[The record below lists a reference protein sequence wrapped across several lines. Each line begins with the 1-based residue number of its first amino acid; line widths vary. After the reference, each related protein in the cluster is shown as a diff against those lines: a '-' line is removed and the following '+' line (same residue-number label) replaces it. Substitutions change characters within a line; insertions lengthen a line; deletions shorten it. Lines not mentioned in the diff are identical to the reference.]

1 MKKLMTTACS
11 FVVTIVATVSF
22 IAPAVFG
29 QGKKTLVLTHVT
41 VIDVTARSSA
51 RALKANQTVIVIGER
66 ITAVGETGKLWIPEG
81 AQVIDA
87 TGKFLIPGLWDMHVH
102 VLGNNRDGAS
112 ALKLLLANGVTGVRD
127 MGSNLERILALRQQV
142 TSGSLPGPR
151 MVVPGPIIWGATP
164 NRPGVSNAEEARA
177 EVHRLKKGG
186 ADFVKLYS
194 FLQPDAFFAAV
205 DEAKKQ
211 GMAAVGHVPFAVKA
225 SDAAKAGMKSIEHL
239 TGVVI
244 EAADDEDVL
253 REEIRVGIREG
264 KMPIDSALIE
274 VGHAIRYRDSY
285 NPRKLQRLNA
295 LFVKYNTWQC
305 PTLNPL
311 SVGSPIGG
319 EGEKL
324 FGRYGYPYRRYVPQA
339 TQDEWKRPS
348 TRWTPDLL
356 PSLNAHFAHNRA
368 MTAAMHRAGV
378 QFLAGTDSGI
388 PFGFSLHD
396 QLGLFVQAGFSP
408 MEALQ
413 TATINP
419 ARYFGREKEL
429 GTIGRGKLADI
440 VLLDA
445 NPLVDIGNTR
455 RINAVIANGRYL
467 SKEALQEMLAAVEAV
482 ARRRPIADLLLKT
495 AVEKDV
501 AAAVKLYREMKANE
515 PNAYDFG
522 EGELNTVGYRLL
534 EMKKVGESIEIFKLN
549 VEMYPDASNPY
560 DSLGEAYLALGDT
573 ALAIKNY
580 KRSVEIDPK
589 NTNGIAALKKLGV
602 VP

>member
-1 MKKLMTTACS
+1 MKKLLTTA
-11 FVVTIVATVSF
+11 FVVTVVAVYSF
-22 IAPAVFG
+22 IAQVGFG
-29 QGKKTLVLTHVT
+29 QEKKSLVLTHVS
-41 VIDVTARSSA
+41 VIDVAARSSA
-51 RALKANQTVIVIGER
+51 RALKANQTVIVTGER
-66 ITAVGETGKLWIPEG
+66 ITAVGETGKLRIPEG

-87 TGKFLIPGLWDMHVH
+87 TGKFLIPGLWDMHIH
-102 VLGNNRDGAS
+102 VFGNNRDGAS
-112 ALKLLLANGVTGVRD
+112 ALTLFLANGVTGVRD

-142 TSGSLPGPR
+142 TSGSLQGPR
-151 MVVPGPIIWGATP
+151 MVVSGPIIWGATP

-177 EVHRLKKGG
+177 EVRRLKHGG

-205 DEAKKQ
+205 DEAKKL
-211 GMAAVGHVPFAVKA
+211 GMEAVGHVPFAVKA
-225 SDAAKAGMKSIEHL
+225 SDAAKVGMKSMEHL
-239 TGVVI
+239 TGVVL
-244 EAADDEDVL
+244 EAADDEDAL
-253 REEIRVGIREG
+253 REEISVGIREG
-264 KMPIDSALIE
+264 KKPIDNALIE

-305 PTLNPL
+305 PTLYPL

-324 FGRYGYPYRRYVPQA
+324 FAGYGYPYRPYVPQA
-339 TQDEWKRPS
+339 TQDEWTRPS

-356 PSLNAHFAHNRA
+356 PSLNAHFAHKRA

-378 QFLAGTDSGI
+378 QFLAGTDNGVA
-388 PFGFSLHD
+388 FGFSLQD

-429 GTIGRGKLADI
+429 GTIGRGKLADL

-455 RINAVIANGRYL
+455 RINAVVANGRYL
-467 SKEALQEMLAAVEAV
+467 SKEALQEMLAGVEA
-482 ARRRPIADLLLKT
+482 ATR
-495 AVEKDV
+495 
-501 AAAVKLYREMKANE
+501 
-515 PNAYDFG
+515 
-522 EGELNTVGYRLL
+522 
-534 EMKKVGESIEIFKLN
+534 
-549 VEMYPDASNPY
+549 
-560 DSLGEAYLALGDT
+560 
-573 ALAIKNY
+573 KN
-580 KRSVEIDPK
+580 
-589 NTNGIAALKKLGV
+589 
-602 VP
+602 